1 MKRKFPS
8 GGFIFACVINYLEFT
23 FIWGLFSDF
32 RIGFI
37 AALPTLIVVY
47 AIVLTPWS
55 DFYYRHKL
63 GLRTPNEKEL
73 KRIKLAW
80 GLVLKGTADNNIR
93 IPENLKIYVKDDN
106 EANAFAVGTS
116 TIAIHTGMLMGR
128 IRDDEIAGVLGH
140 ELGHIVNGDTVSLL
154 MSIQG
159 SNVLDLIFWF
169 CKFLV
174 WLMEKAITIMFT
186 ILGTVWSEG
195 NLNAGVLLGKIV
207 GYTGVITGKIID
219 FFAWIIVRIETA
231 GYMLFSRQD
240 ELAADRF
247 SVLLGLGKG
256 LKDCLIKISGRER
269 VNKFSIEYILQGTH
283 PPTSERVEK
292 IEIMMR
298 QMQDAEKK
306 EIIEETA
313 NTEKDEPST
322 HINEVVEIVDLD
334 KERYSDEQQFK
345 IALKCIQNGETK
357 QGFSMLKILAD
368 KEYPKAYTE
377 LGRCYLYGIG
387 VEGSKN
393 NAVHYLKKALEYKD
407 AEGIYLLAEC
417 YASAGSQD
425 KYMAAAFKCYY
436 NSALLG
442 HTAAIVKV
450 GLCCLDGKGTKKN
463 EKAAYNW
470 LRTAVEKRNY
480 QKAAYSLAKCY
491 IEGIGTPKD
500 IRKGVAV
507 LKRGIECG
515 CDDIDKAK
523 DLMKNCMFGKL
534 EKENEIQDVL
544 RMSDD

>member
-1 MKRKFPS
+1 MKRKLPS
-8 GGFIFACVINYLEFT
+8 GGFIFACVINYFEFS
-23 FIWGLFSDF
+23 FIWGLLSDF
-32 RIGFI
+32 RIGLI

-63 GLRTPNEKEL
+63 ELRTPNEKEL
-73 KRIKLAW
+73 KRIQSAW
-80 GLVLKGTADNNIR
+80 ELVLKGVADNNIR

-106 EANAFAVGTS
+106 EPNAFAVGTG
-116 TIAIHTGMLMGR
+116 TIAIHTAMLMGR
-128 IRDDEIAGVLGH
+128 IRDDEIAGILGH

-159 SNVLDLIFWF
+159 SNVLNLILWF
-169 CKFLV
+169 YKIMA
-174 WLMEKAITIMFT
+174 WLMEKTITGMFT
-186 ILGTVWSEG
+186 ILGIVWSDG

-207 GYTGVITGKIID
+207 GYVGVIAGRIID

-240 ELAADRF
+240 EFAADKF
-247 SVLLGLGKG
+247 SVSIGLGKG
-256 LKDCLIKISGRER
+256 LRDCLIKISSRER

-298 QMQDAEKK
+298 QMQAAEKK
-306 EIIEETA
+306 DITEETA
-313 NTEKDEPST
+313 NVVKNESST
-322 HINEVVEIVDLD
+322 HLNKVVEIVDMD
-334 KERYSDEQQFK
+334 KECYSDEQKFK
-345 IALKCIQNGETK
+345 IALKCIQDGETQ

-368 KEYPKAYTE
+368 KEYPKAFTE

-387 VEGSKN
+387 VESSKN
-393 NAVHYLKKALEYKD
+393 NAVQYLKKALEFKD

-417 YASAGSQD
+417 YASVGRQD
-425 KYMAAAFKCYY
+425 KYTAAAFKFYY
-436 NSALLG
+436 KSALLG
-442 HTAAIVKV
+442 HNAAIAKV
-450 GLCCLDGKGTKKN
+450 GLCCLEGKGTEKN
-463 EKAAYNW
+463 EKIGYNW
-470 LRTAVEKRNY
+470 LKTAVEKRNY
-480 QKAAYSLAKCY
+480 QKAAYPLAKCY

-515 CDDIDKAK
+515 CDDIDKAN
-523 DLMKNCMFGKL
+523 DLMKNCMLDKS

-544 RMSDD
+544 EMLDN